1 VDGGRV
7 RFLFPAVPRA
17 RIAALRSILYAF
29 IFVDVFLTTSWVQR
43 HADVPQEL
51 YHPLWLARVFDLP
64 EPTSLIV
71 RGVQL
76 VLLVAAAIGVS
87 GKLPRSTGTVV
98 FFAYLAWMFIA
109 FSYGKVDHDRV
120 AFLVALAVFPTVG
133 KAAWSDDTEDQAAG
147 WAVRCIQ
154 LTVVATYFLSV
165 FAKLRWGGVDWVTSD
180 TLMRAVLRRGTALGD
195 LLQETPWILQVTQ
208 YLIVLFELSTP
219 LLLVPGRIG
228 RVMLFAAIAFHL
240 VTFSTIQ
247 IVFLPHMM
255 CLLAFVPVERL
266 REIPELLR
274 VRATAEGSV

>member
-1 VDGGRV
+1 MDGGRMS
-7 RFLFPAVPRA
+7 FLFPKVPRS

-51 YHPLWLARVFDLP
+51 YHPLWLARVLDLP
-64 EPTSLIV
+64 EPTALIV
-71 RGVQL
+71 RGVQV
-76 VLLVAAAIGVS
+76 VLLVAAVIGIT
-87 GKLPRSTGTVV
+87 GKLPRLAGAVV
-98 FFAYLAWMFIA
+98 FFSYAAWMFIA

-120 AFLVALAVFPTVG
+120 AFLVALAVLPTVG
-133 KAAWSDDTEDQAAG
+133 RATWSGDEEDEAAG

-180 TLMRAVLRRGTALGD
+180 TLMRAVLRRGTFLGD
-195 LLQETPWILQVTQ
+195 SLQEAPWILQVTQ

-228 RVMLFAAIAFHL
+228 RVMLFAAVAFHL

-255 CLLAFVPVERL
+255 CLLAFVPVEKL
-266 REIPELLR
+266 RGVPELLR
-274 VRATAEGSV
+274 VRAAAHGST